1 MSYKK
6 KQDILAQKKKRL
18 AAYNTQFDTAV
29 NMITATI
36 DHLDEI
42 VNGIDTTI
50 QEIDEYQSEL
60 AATRTDLCDARAKN
74 ERVIQNFKAL
84 LN

>member
-1 MSYKK
+1 MNNKK
-6 KQDILAQKKKRL
+6 KDILAQKKNKL
-18 AAYNTQFDTAV
+18 AAYNLQFDTAV
-29 NMITATI
+29 SLITTTI
-36 DHLDEI
+36 DHLHEI
-42 VNGIDTTI
+42 VNGIDVTI

-74 ERVIQNFKAL
+74 ERVIQNFNAL